1 MYHPMWVQQT
11 DSEIPQTV
19 ATAVHFGLLT
29 SNKIIRGSL
38 KTMTG
43 ADKQTKANS
52 VSHPIWFLSN
62 VIL

>member
-1 MYHPMWVQQT
+1 MSAS
-11 DSEIPQTV
+11 DCEIPQTV

-43 ADKQTKANS
+43 ADKQTTANS
-52 VSHPIWFLSN
+52 VSHPI
-62 VIL
+62 

>member
-1 MYHPMWVQQT
+1 MSAS
-11 DSEIPQTV
+11 DCEIPQTV
-19 ATAVHFGLLT
+19 ATAVYFGLLT

-52 VSHPIWFLSN
+52 VSHPI
-62 VIL
+62 